1 MMNDSEY
8 FIEILDHEDGL
19 SLIKHKGSFES
30 VDGGEHSYTSY
41 YLQKLADDGYF
52 YIGNENGNLEFLIEA
67 LTKAYE
73 KLKNV

>member
-1 MMNDSEY
+1 MNDSEY

-19 SLIKHKGSFES
+19 SLIKHKGSFERM
-30 VDGGEHSYTSY
+30 DGGEHTYTSY
-41 YLQKLADDGYF
+41 YLQKLADEEYI
-52 YIGNENGNLEFLIEA
+52 YIGDHEGNLDSFIEA